1 MQVSAR
7 TGAAPVGLITNTC
20 GAARFGRYERG
31 RNHWRAAMP
40 PSSVTGQGATVV
52 KNTSVGL
59 VGALTAV
66 LKNGMKVDPALVRP
80 S

>member
-1 MQVSAR
+1 M
-7 TGAAPVGLITNTC
+7 
-20 GAARFGRYERG
+20 
-31 RNHWRAAMP
+31 
-40 PSSVTGQGATVV
+40 VV
-52 KNTSVGL
+52 KNTSVGF

>member
-1 MQVSAR
+1 MS
-7 TGAAPVGLITNTC
+7 GAVTQEGGL
-20 GAARFGRYERG
+20 AALLG
-31 RNHWRAAMP
+31 
-40 PSSVTGQGATVV
+40 SGQGATVV

-66 LKNGMKVDPALVRP
+66 LKNGMKVEPALVRP